1 MSAPE
6 VGSLWRRKTR
16 PEFVVKVTE
25 IGPGTLPDVRF
36 EAVDR
41 KPRQPKEG
49 HKWTALWD
57 EAFEPVD
64 ESKA

>member
-6 VGSLWRRKTR
+6 VGSLWRRKAR

-25 IGPGTLPDVRF
+25 IGPGTLSDVCF

-49 HKWTALWD
+49 RKWMALWD